1 MDPRDATIF
10 QDMLLAL
17 GENVDKILLE
27 SNNSDRF
34 KACKEL
40 TMKLKKRSMS
50 EILEEANDI
59 ERAIALMLINLT
71 FEELRYHC
79 GKVSALPLESFRSI
93 PKIRQYT
100 KGILRHG
107 VSEDIRG
114 RILVLGN
121 TGEGKSSLA

>member
-1 MDPRDATIF
+1 MIKMDPRDITIF

-27 SNNSDRF
+27 SNNYDRF

-40 TMKLKKRSMS
+40 IIKLKKRSMS

-71 FEELRYHC
+71 FEE
-79 GKVSALPLESFRSI
+79 
-93 PKIRQYT
+93 
-100 KGILRHG
+100 
-107 VSEDIRG
+107 
-114 RILVLGN
+114 
-121 TGEGKSSLA
+121 